1 MESYTLSELGLF
13 IAGIFGG
20 ISGLIFALQKSRCSE
35 ISCCG
40 ASCKRKLKPDEPNE
54 IIPPIPNP

>member
-1 MESYTLSELGLF
+1 MEKYTLSELGLF

-20 ISGLIFALQKSRCSE
+20 ISGLIFALQKSRCDK

-40 ASCKRKLKPDEPNE
+40 ASCHRKLKDDDGEE
-54 IIPPIPNP
+54 APPPPNP

>member
-20 ISGLIFALQKSRCSE
+20 ISGLIFALQKSRCDK
-35 ISCCG
+35 IKCCG
-40 ASCKRKLKPDEPNE
+40 TECHRNPAIKTDSNP
-54 IIPPIPNP
+54 PNP

>member
-20 ISGLIFALQKSRCSE
+20 VSGLIFALQKSRCSD
-35 ISCCG
+35 IKCCG
-40 ASCKRKLKPDEPNE
+40 IECHRKIKENNGGENE
-54 IIPPIPNP
+54 EANNP